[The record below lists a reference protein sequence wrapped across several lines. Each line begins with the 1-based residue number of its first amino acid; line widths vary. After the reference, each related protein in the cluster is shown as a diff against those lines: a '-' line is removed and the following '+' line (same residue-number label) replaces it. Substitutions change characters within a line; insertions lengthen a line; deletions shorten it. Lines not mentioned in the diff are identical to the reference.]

1 LLNEAAANVL
11 VDCSIVRQGGLDVS
25 DHAPLVL
32 DLDL

>member
-1 LLNEAAANVL
+1 VL